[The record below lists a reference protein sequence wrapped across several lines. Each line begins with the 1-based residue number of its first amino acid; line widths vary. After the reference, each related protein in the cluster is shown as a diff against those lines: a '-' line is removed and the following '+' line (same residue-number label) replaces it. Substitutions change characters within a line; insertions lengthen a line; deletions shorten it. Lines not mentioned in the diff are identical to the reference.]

1 MALLSTAHYL
11 DVLPEVADAL
21 AQGRAVVALEST
33 IISHGMPWPQNAQ
46 MAKQVSDQ
54 VRATGAIPATIA
66 VINGRLKVGLTPE
79 EIGLLAQEGDKVMK
93 CSRRDLP
100 FVVAQKK
107 HGATTVSATMII
119 ANMAGIHIFATGGIG
134 GVHRGATET
143 MDISADLTE
152 LGRTPVAVVCAGV
165 KSILDIGL
173 TLEYLETQG
182 VPVLGF
188 QTQKLPAFYSRES
201 AYDVDFRM
209 ESAAEVAAFLA
220 TQWAMKLGG
229 GAVIANPV
237 PKEYAMPSALIDGHI
252 QTALSEA
259 NALQITGKN
268 ITPFLLKRV
277 TELTSG
283 KSLETNIALV
293 LNNAKVAGEIAV
305 ALAAGV

>member
-1 MALLSTAHYL
+1 MAQLISPAFL
-11 DVLPEVADAL
+11 DVLPEVATAL
-21 AQGRAVVALEST
+21 ALGRAVVALEST
-33 IISHGMPWPQNAQ
+33 IISHGMPWPENAQ

-66 VINGRLKVGLTPE
+66 VIGGRLKVGLTPE
-79 EIGLLAQEGDKVMK
+79 ELGLLAQQGDAVMK

-100 FVVAQKK
+100 YVVSQKI

-119 ANMAGIHIFATGGIG
+119 ANMAGIRIFATGGIG
-134 GVHRGATET
+134 GVHRGASET

-182 VPVLGF
+182 VPVLGY
-188 QTQKLPAFYSRES
+188 QTEQLPAFYSRDS
-201 AYDVDFRM
+201 AYRVDFKM
-209 ESAAEVAAFLA
+209 DSATDIAAFLT
-220 TQWAMKLGG
+220 TQWAMNMGG

-237 PKEYAMPSALIDGHI
+237 PKNNALPSELINGHI
-252 QTALSEA
+252 QTALTEA
-259 NALQITGKN
+259 KSLKIKGKN

-305 ALAAGV
+305 AYSAQG